1 MTDAQKDVMTIV
13 QYMLGKDENPTEE
26 KIKEEVDKCSKCS
39 VLIPGGLTDGQK
51 QEVIR
56 ELQKI
61 FQIHIDRGTYV
72 VAKEHAPWY
81 SLVRIC

>member
-26 KIKEEVDKCSKCS
+26 KIKEEVDKCS

-61 FQIHIDRGTYV
+61 FQIHTDQL
-72 VAKEHAPWY
+72 P
-81 SLVRIC
+81 